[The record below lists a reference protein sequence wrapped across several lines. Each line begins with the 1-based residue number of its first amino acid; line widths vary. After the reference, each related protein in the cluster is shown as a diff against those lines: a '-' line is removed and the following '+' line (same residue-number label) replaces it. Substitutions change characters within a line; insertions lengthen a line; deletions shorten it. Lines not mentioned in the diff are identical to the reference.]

1 MSGAPIDVKL
11 VKVVFAHPYNIAIIQ
26 VTKPIL
32 FPGLETQTSS
42 APSTSNASAPAAA
55 TNVIVSSVFIVP
67 LTKAKNAS
75 APLAAEEPITDVSDS
90 PSPSDVL
97 S

>member
-1 MSGAPIDVKL
+1 MSGALINVKL

-26 VTKPIL
+26 VAKPIL

-42 APSTSNASAPAAA
+42 APSASNASALVAA
-55 TNVIVSSVFIVP
+55 TNVIVSLVFKVP

-75 APLAAEEPITDVSDS
+75 APSASEEPITGVSDS
-90 PSPSDVL
+90 PSPSDVPN
-97 S
+97 